1 MGPSVTIG
9 AVNRWRRRAP
19 TKVVVFQ
26 CPCGAE
32 AMQRLPLGAR
42 PQRRVM
48 LVDVHVSSINT
59 SFSTSIPGSASRH
72 ARRACCTSSR
82 SCSLACSVFFE
93 GETPFVQLM
102 PQCAGLD
109 RYALLG
115 QSFAQFGQGK
125 IGLGC
130 DPGAQHRLH
139 LSHPGTAM
147 AADLKTGAPPRLL
160 LPVAYLINPDAAD
173 FQPRLGLSG
182 TQPGAADGA
191 AHQFSDRRPS
201 PFPGG

>member
-1 MGPSVTIG
+1 MASATPETLWLLRLSRITMSPGCSVGHKNSRTEARNISPSIGPSVTIG
-9 AVNRWRRRAP
+9 AVNRRRRSAP

-26 CPCGAE
+26 CPWGAE

-59 SFSTSIPGSASRH
+59 SFSTSIPGNDSTH

-93 GETPFVQLM
+93 GETPFVHLM

-130 DPGAQHRLH
+130 DPGAQHGLH
-139 LSHPGTAM
+139 LSHP
-147 AADLKTGAPPRLL
+147 
-160 LPVAYLINPDAAD
+160 
-173 FQPRLGLSG
+173 
-182 TQPGAADGA
+182 
-191 AHQFSDRRPS
+191 
-201 PFPGG
+201 

>member
-1 MGPSVTIG
+1 
-9 AVNRWRRRAP
+9 
-19 TKVVVFQ
+19 
-26 CPCGAE
+26 
-32 AMQRLPLGAR
+32 
-42 PQRRVM
+42 M
-48 LVDVHVSSINT
+48 LVEVHVSSINT
-59 SFSTSIPGSASRH
+59 SFSTSIPGSASLH

-130 DPGAQHRLH
+130 DPGAQHGLH
-139 LSHPGTAM
+139 LSHPRTAM
-147 AADLKTGAPPRLL
+147 AAALKTGAPPRLL

-173 FQPRLGLSG
+173 FQPPRHRRGTFSATQGPQHPLAQILRIYDCILASPLPAEALS
-182 TQPGAADGA
+182 
-191 AHQFSDRRPS
+191 RKMYILKLEIL
-201 PFPGG
+201 

>member
-1 MGPSVTIG
+1 
-9 AVNRWRRRAP
+9 
-19 TKVVVFQ
+19 
-26 CPCGAE
+26 
-32 AMQRLPLGAR
+32 
-42 PQRRVM
+42 
-48 LVDVHVSSINT
+48 
-59 SFSTSIPGSASRH
+59 
-72 ARRACCTSSR
+72 
-82 SCSLACSVFFE
+82 
-93 GETPFVQLM
+93 M

-160 LPVAYLINPDAAD
+160 LPVAYLDMV
-173 FQPRLGLSG
+173 
-182 TQPGAADGA
+182 TGAN
-191 AHQFSDRRPS
+191 
-201 PFPGG
+201 